1 MTPVNCMRIGAAA
14 YAGTMPSYR
23 VTIGIGRLAPGVSPD
38 TVLPTAAAAAAELAV
53 VEASDLAVVAGAP
66 RITVRFTEDNDA
78 AALGVGSHVVDRTAR
93 VADPLTWAV
102 TVREKGRWYL
112 VR

>member
-1 MTPVNCMRIGAAA
+1 MRIDAEA

-23 VTIGIGRLAPGVSPD
+23 VTIGIGSLAPGVSPD
-38 TVLPTAAAAAAELAV
+38 TVLPAAAAAAAELAV

-66 RITVRFTEDNDA
+66 RITVRFTEDDDA
-78 AALGVGSHVVDRTAR
+78 AALGVGHRVVQRTAL
-93 VADPLTWAV
+93 VADPLTWV
-102 TVREKGRWYL
+102 VMVREKGRWYL